1 MGLPLQ
7 FKGSRD
13 TDLLLITYI
22 LSVFIALH
30 SLSRSTLSRDALQG
44 TEGICK
50 WKSNRVSLRETRFE
64 KFRRNFLLSG
74 NKIHCS
80 RWAAGTMDF
89 VSRTFY
95 ASAAF

>member
-44 TEGICK
+44 TEGIYK
-50 WKSNRVSLRETRFE
+50 WKSNRNHVS
-64 KFRRNFLLSG
+64 
-74 NKIHCS
+74 
-80 RWAAGTMDF
+80 
-89 VSRTFY
+89 VSVTLFDRTVDGYKLGSLFIII
-95 ASAAF
+95 